1 MSAERGKAG
10 PRAAQTIDL
19 RSWARALRPE
29 RLERKGGGASEAGSP
44 VHLRGDD
51 AARAGC
57 PPNDRRAEVVARPSL
72 ERLLARARAGLIDEA
87 HPFFLVSSDGR
98 FVFANARFEEVVE
111 ANEGGR
117 FGPGVVQFGETVG
130 DSYRRILDEVL
141 LTGRTVVFDEWI
153 EMAGGRRCWRGH
165 HFPVLDERGRIEGV
179 GAIYVD
185 VTREVIERRE
195 AIRARRRFNDFA
207 RASGDW
213 FWETDREGRLR
224 YVSERFAALTGTPA
238 ALWERRYLWEI
249 AAPKSQG
256 DLETA
261 LREAIAAR
269 RPFRG
274 VGFAMAGEDGEERI
288 CQLAGVPVFDPEDGG
303 FQGYRGAGIDT
314 TLAAREAERRRDA
327 QRHLEEVLET
337 LTRKNL
343 ELDLAHARAEAALKA
358 KNEFLASMS
367 HELKTPLN
375 AIIGFAEAMG
385 MEVFGAL
392 DERYKSY
399 ARDIGKAGRHLLGLI
414 NDLLDVSVM
423 ETANL
428 ALDLR
433 PVALGEVIEQ
443 ALAFVRLRAEERE
456 IAVEAPKR
464 VGAVQVMA
472 DDRRL
477 LQILVNLLT
486 NAVKFTPAGGHIGVK
501 LRTDRRKRI
510 VRVVVWDTGIGIPTD
525 AQERIFEK
533 FHQIRDSVYSHR
545 NEGAG
550 LGLHISRELA
560 RLMGGEITVESEPEK
575 GSSFIVTLPLA
586 EPETARRT

>member
-1 MSAERGKAG
+1 MSAERGKMN
-10 PRAAQTIDL
+10 PRAAQAIDL

-29 RLERKGGGASEAGSP
+29 RERGGERAAGSP
-44 VHLRGDD
+44 ARLHGDD
-51 AARAGC
+51 VTGMRC
-57 PPNDRRAEVVARPSL
+57 PPNDRRAEVVSKPSL

-87 HPFFLVSSDGR
+87 HPFFLVSGDGR
-98 FVFANARFEEVVE
+98 FVFANARFAEIVE
-111 ANEGGR
+111 ANEAGR
-117 FGPGVVQFGETVG
+117 FGPGVIQFAESVN
-130 DSYRRILDEVL
+130 DSYRRVLDEVL

-153 EMAGGRRCWRGH
+153 EAAGGRRCWRGH

-195 AIRARRRFNDFA
+195 AVRARRRFNDFA

-249 AAPKSQG
+249 AAPKAQG

-274 VGFAMAGEDGEERI
+274 IAFAMEGEGGEERI

-303 FQGYRGAGIDT
+303 FQGYRGAGTDT

-433 PVALGEVIEQ
+433 SVLLSEVIEQ

-456 IAVEAPKR
+456 ILVEAPKR
-464 VGAVQVMA
+464 VGTLQVMA
-472 DDRRL
+472 DERRL

-486 NAVKFTPAGGHIGVK
+486 NAVKFTPAGGRIGVK
-501 LRTDRRKRI
+501 LRTDRRKGI
-510 VRVVVWDTGIGIPTD
+510 VKVIVWDTGIGIPVD

-560 RLMGGEITVESEPEK
+560 RLMGGEITVDSEPGK
-575 GSSFIVTLPLA
+575 GSRFIVTLPLVKA
-586 EPETARRT
+586 GTAQGT

>member
-1 MSAERGKAG
+1 MSADGGKTG
-10 PRAAQTIDL
+10 SPAARTIDL

-29 RLERKGGGASEAGSP
+29 REGRGTKKGGAPARLAGE
-44 VHLRGDD
+44 D
-51 AARAGC
+51 AAYTRP

-98 FVFANARFEEVVE
+98 FVFANARFEEVLE

-117 FGPGVVQFGETVG
+117 FGPGVAQYGEAVG
-130 DSYRRILDEVL
+130 DAYRRILDEVL
-141 LTGRTVVFDEWI
+141 LTGRTVAFDEWI

-213 FWETDREGRLR
+213 FWEIDRDGRLR

-249 AAPKSQG
+249 AAPRSRG
-256 DLETA
+256 DLEAA

-274 VGFAMAGEDGEERI
+274 VGFALEGEDGEERI

-385 MEVFGAL
+385 MEVFGEL

-433 PVALGEVIEQ
+433 PVFLAEVIEQ

-456 IAVEAPKR
+456 ITVEAPKR
-464 VGAVQVMA
+464 IGKLQVMA
-472 DDRRL
+472 DERRL

-486 NAVKFTPAGGHIGVK
+486 NAVKFTPPGGRIGVK
-501 LRTDRRKRI
+501 LRTDRRHGL
-510 VRVVVWDTGIGIPTD
+510 VRVTVWDTGIGIPAD

-575 GSSFIVTLPLA
+575 GSRFIVTLPLA
-586 EPETARRT
+586 PSEQAGES

>member
-1 MSAERGKAG
+1 MSAERGKMG
-10 PRAAQTIDL
+10 PRAARAIDL

-29 RLERKGGGASEAGSP
+29 RESRRTSEGGAP
-44 VHLRGDD
+44 
-51 AARAGC
+51 ARLQGEDTAYTRR
-57 PPNDRRAEVVARPSL
+57 PPNDHRAEVVARPSL

-98 FVFANARFEEVVE
+98 FVFANARFEEVLE
-111 ANEGGR
+111 ASEGER

-141 LTGRTVVFDEWI
+141 LTGRTVAFDEWI
-153 EMAGGRRCWRGH
+153 GMAGGRRCWRGH

-179 GAIYVD
+179 GALYVD

-238 ALWERRYLWEI
+238 ALWERCYLWEM
-249 AAPKSQG
+249 AAPKSRG
-256 DLETA
+256 DLETL

-274 VGFAMAGEDGEERI
+274 IGFAMEGEDGEERI

-314 TLAAREAERRRDA
+314 TLAAREAERRREA

-343 ELDLAHARAEAALKA
+343 ELDLAHARAESALKA

-385 MEVFGAL
+385 MEVFGKL

-428 ALDLR
+428 ALDLH
-433 PVALGEVIEQ
+433 PVFLREVVDQ

-456 IAVEAPKR
+456 ITIEAPKGG
-464 VGAVQVMA
+464 GAVQVMA
-472 DDRRL
+472 DERRL

-486 NAVKFTPAGGHIGVK
+486 NAVKFTPADGRIGVK
-501 LRTDRRKRI
+501 LRTDRRKG
-510 VRVVVWDTGIGIPTD
+510 VVKVIVWDTGIGIPAE

-575 GSSFIVTLPLA
+575 GSQFIVTLPLVRA
-586 EPETARRT
+586 DAAGES